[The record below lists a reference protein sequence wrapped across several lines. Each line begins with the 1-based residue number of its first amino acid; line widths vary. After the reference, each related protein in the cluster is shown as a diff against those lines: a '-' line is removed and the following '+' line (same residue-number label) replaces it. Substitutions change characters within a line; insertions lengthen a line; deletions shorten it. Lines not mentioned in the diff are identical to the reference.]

1 MEYLL
6 VLVHAEYWFESVS
19 SPHLSVLDQLG
30 SALLTSTNSTLLGI
44 AQSEQLFKIKTAFHF
59 QSHSVCLKK
68 VEANKSWKHLKVE
81 LQKWHLYCV
90 VQARVIRKWKCH
102 GQTGT
107 NHVSCSVSVP
117 SLSLS
122 KNPEMAKQ
130 NQQNTPCSFAAFC
143 LKREDPINCH
153 AIRVDFST
161 RF

>member
-68 VEANKSWKHLKVE
+68 SWGKQKLKASE
-81 LQKWHLYCV
+81 SWTTNIALYL
-90 VQARVIRKWKCH
+90 ARVIRKWKCH

-107 NHVSCSVSVP
+107 NHVSCSVSVL

-122 KNPEMAKQ
+122 KNPETAKQ
-130 NQQNTPCSFAAFC
+130 NQQNTPCSFGAFC
-143 LKREDPINCH
+143 LKREDPIHCH
-153 AIRVDFST
+153 AIRVDFRT